1 MFANYLKTALRNLVR
16 HKIFSAINIV
26 GLAVGMACTILILLW
41 VQDELS
47 YDRFHKNASCIYFV
61 VRSDNNQPTAVT
73 SARLGPALKQE
84 LPQVKNAG
92 SFMRVPE
99 SFSVFMQHGKRGFQ
113 ESICL
118 ADSSFFTLFSF
129 RFLKGNPATA
139 LTDPRSVV
147 ITEETERKYFGTDDG
162 MGKII
167 AVSAFG
173 TQSSVTVAGVLEDF
187 PHNSH
192 IQGRIFFSDRW
203 LQAVGL
209 PDYGW
214 QNQSCQTYIQLQNPL
229 NTDVEFRELASQI
242 RACEIRHDPNEPQSL
257 SYGLLPLAD
266 MHLHGG
272 NLKFLETGGDI
283 KYVQMFSLIAVIILL
298 IASINYMNLSTAL
311 SLRRTKEIG
320 IKKALG
326 ANRKSL
332 ILQFFGESLLHSFLA
347 LGFAL
352 LLVKLFL
359 PEFNALS
366 GKELAIREVEPQFIA
381 LSLAIALLTG
391 LISGSYPALFLS
403 SFRPIQVLKGQLR
416 LGVGSIAT
424 RKGLVVLQFALSIII
439 IVCTIVVFRQLSF
452 MRSSNLGLEK
462 ENLLCV
468 KLAGAANG
476 GYGVL
481 RNELLKNPAIIDIAR
496 SEQVSANSMGATLG
510 VGWQGKPQGDGTH
523 FRLLQC
529 DFDLLSVYKIELTQ
543 GRFFSPQHPTDSA
556 GAYVLN
562 EAAVKAMG
570 FTSPLNQE
578 ITVWGRIGKIIGV
591 TKDFHFASFRA
602 AIEPLIFRI
611 PNRSE
616 QDLYYST
623 MTVRFASQN
632 PDDVISFMKRTWE
645 KHESDIPFQFYF
657 FDEYLNAQYKS
668 EHTMSSLFTYFSFLS
683 ILIACL
689 GLFGLAS
696 LSAQQ
701 RTREIGIRK
710 VLGASTSH
718 AVMILSREFLVWVVI
733 SNLIAFPVAWYAM
746 HIWLEGFAYRV
757 EIGWW
762 VFALAGGISLIIA
775 LLTVSTQAI
784 KAALANPIEALRYE

>member
-1 MFANYLKTALRNLVR
+1 MFVNYLKTAFRNLLR
-16 HKIFSAINIV
+16 HKVFSAINIV

-47 YDRFHKNASCIYFV
+47 FDRFHTNADRIYLV
-61 VRSDNNQPTAVT
+61 LRGDNNQPTAVT
-73 SARLGPALKQE
+73 SARLGPALMQE

-92 SFMRVPE
+92 AFMKVPE
-99 SFSVFMQHGKRGFQ
+99 SFSVFMQHGDRGFQ

-129 RFLKGNPATA
+129 RFVKGNPATA
-139 LTDPRSVV
+139 LSDPRSVV
-147 ITEETERKYFGTDDG
+147 ITEETEKKYFGSTDG
-162 MGKII
+162 MGRII

-173 TQSSVTVAGVLEDF
+173 TQSNVKVAGVLEDL

-192 IQGRIFFSDRW
+192 IQGRIFFSNRW
-203 LQAVGL
+203 PRAVGI

-214 QNQSCQTYIQLQNPL
+214 QNQSCQTYIQLQRPL
-229 NTDVEFRELASQI
+229 KTDAEFRELASQI
-242 RACEIRHDPNEPQSL
+242 RACELRHDPNEPQSL
-257 SYGLLPLAD
+257 NYALLPLTD
-266 MHLHGG
+266 IHLYGG
-272 NLKFLETGGDI
+272 NIKFLETAGDI
-283 KYVQMFSLIAVIILL
+283 KYVQVFSLIAIILLL

-332 ILQFFGESLLHSFLA
+332 VLQFFGESLLHSFLA
-347 LGFAL
+347 LCFAL
-352 LLVKLFL
+352 LLVKLSL
-359 PEFNALS
+359 SEFNALS
-366 GKELAIREVEPQFIA
+366 GKELAIRYIEPQFIA

-403 SFRPIQVLKGQLR
+403 SFRPMQVLKGQLK
-416 LGVGSIAT
+416 LGVGSIFT

-468 KLAGAANG
+468 KLVGAANG

-496 SEQVSANSMGATLG
+496 SEQVSAGSMGATLG
-510 VGWQGKPQGDGTH
+510 VYWQGKPPKDETH
-523 FRLLQC
+523 FRLLQT
-529 DFDLLSVYKIELTQ
+529 DFDLPSVYKFELAQ
-543 GRFFSPQHPTDSA
+543 GRFFSPEYPTDSA
-556 GAYVLN
+556 NAYVLN

-570 FTSPLNQE
+570 LVSPLNQE
-578 ITVWGRIGKIIGV
+578 ISVWGRNGKIIGV
-591 TKDFHFASFRA
+591 TKDFHFASFHA

-611 PNRSE
+611 PDRNE
-616 QDLYYST
+616 QNLYFST
-623 MTVRFASQN
+623 MTIRFASHD
-632 PDDVISFMKRTWE
+632 PEDVISFVEKTWE
-645 KHESDIPFQFYF
+645 SQLSGIPFQFYF
-657 FDEYLNAQYKS
+657 YDEFLNAQYKS
-668 EHTMSSLFTYFSFLS
+668 EHTMSSLFSYFSFLS
-683 ILIACL
+683 IFIACL

-701 RTREIGIRK
+701 RTREVGIRK
-710 VLGASTSH
+710 VLGASSWH
-718 AVMILSREFLVWVVI
+718 MVVLLSREFLLWVAI
-733 SNLIAFPVAWYAM
+733 SNVIAFPVAWYAM
-746 HIWLEGFAYRV
+746 HRWLEDFAYRTD
-757 EIGWW
+757 IGWW
-762 VFALAGGISLIIA
+762 VFAVAGGLSMVIA
-775 LLTVSTQAI
+775 MLTVSTQAI
-784 KAALANPIEALRYE
+784 KAALANPVEALRYE